1 MSLAYVKSSGEYPFE
16 FRLCLN
22 TIVACDFPDIEDPAP
37 VPPTAPV
44 APTQDE
50 ITAKAEL
57 RALFSGIYPPGTCE
71 PTAWLRG
78 RLANPTGPL
87 ARLSHPELDEIVA
100 RAEARPI
107 SPDSIGF

>member
-1 MSLAYVKSSGEYPFE
+1 MGPDRPPGAFCDWVRGIGGLYE

-22 TIVACDFPDIEDPAP
+22 TIVSCDFPNIEDPAP
-37 VPPTAPV
+37 VPPTVPV

-57 RALFSGIYPPGTCE
+57 RALFSGIYPPSTRE

-78 RLANPTGPL
+78 RPAIPP
-87 ARLSHPELDEIVA
+87 
-100 RAEARPI
+100 
-107 SPDSIGF
+107 